1 MLIELVLYFRRPLT
15 ACGVPHGWI
24 LDGRSLIPESI
35 TASGIRIAVIAARW
49 ITESK
54 ERIDRDM
61 PAIQRARVIEVST

>member
-1 MLIELVLYFRRPLT
+1 M
-15 ACGVPHGWI
+15 GWI
-24 LDGRSLIPESI
+24 LDGRLWILESE

-61 PAIQRARVIEVST
+61 SAIQRAQVIEVST